1 METKVPLI
9 RLAKREGMETWKV
22 WCIRVGSILLAL
34 LLGALVMVLVG
45 VNPIGAYGTILSGA
59 LGKKTAIRQ
68 TVKIAVPLLGC
79 ALAIAPCFKMRFWNI
94 GAEGQITAGAIAA
107 SYFALFWVGRLPG
120 PVLLVVMGLAGA
132 AAGGLW
138 ALIPAFFKAKWNTND
153 TLFTLMLYY
162 IIIGVVRW
170 LQGGPWEGR
179 PGSQIIPQ
187 FDGAACLPR
196 VLGVHCGWIIVLVL
210 VVFMHVYMRYTKHG
224 YEIAVIGDSV
234 NTARYA
240 GMNVGHIM
248 MRTMFLSG
256 AISGIVGFIVAS
268 GANNTLYDGVAGGV
282 GFTSITVAWLSQ
294 LNAFAMV
301 VISML
306 LAVLEK
312 GAETLQTR
320 LAVPTSISDIITGIL
335 LFCMLGCEF
344 FINYRLILRKGG
356 HKEVSK

>member
-1 METKVPLI
+1 MNHEQKIPLI
-9 RLAKREGMETWKV
+9 RLAKRDGMEGWKV
-22 WCIRVGSILLAL
+22 WCIRCGSILFAL
-34 LLGALVMVLVG
+34 LLGALVMALVG
-45 VNPIGAYGTILSGA
+45 ANPVTAYGTMISGA
-59 LGKKTAIRQ
+59 LGKKSAIRQ
-68 TVKIAVPLLGC
+68 TVKLAVPLLGC
-79 ALAIAPCFKMRFWNI
+79 ALAIAPCFRMRFWNI

-107 SYFALFWVGRLPG
+107 SYFALFWTDRLPS
-120 PVLLVVMGLAGA
+120 PALLVV
-132 AAGGLW
+132 
-138 ALIPAFFKAKWNTND
+138 
-153 TLFTLMLYY
+153 
-162 IIIGVVRW
+162 IGVVRW

-179 PGSQIIPQ
+179 KGSQIIPQ
-187 FDGAACLPR
+187 FDEAACLPR

-210 VVFMHVYMRYTKHG
+210 VVFMHVYMNHTKHG
-224 YEIAVIGDSV
+224 YEIAVIGDSI

-240 GMNVGHIM
+240 GMNVGRVM

-301 VISML
+301 GISGL
-306 LAVLEK
+306 LAVLSK

-320 LAVPTSISDIITGIL
+320 MAVPTSISDIITGIL

-344 FINYRLILRKGG
+344 FINYKLIFRGAGRKEAR
-356 HKEVSK
+356 HE